1 MENKYITTK
10 EMASLTKKSTATV
23 PRRLKALSKSGVIE
37 RVGSR
42 KTGYW
47 AIKKPL

>member
-1 MENKYITTK
+1 MV
-10 EMASLTKKSTATV
+10 SLTKKSTATV
-23 PRRLKALSKSGVIE
+23 SRRLNVLTKSGVIE